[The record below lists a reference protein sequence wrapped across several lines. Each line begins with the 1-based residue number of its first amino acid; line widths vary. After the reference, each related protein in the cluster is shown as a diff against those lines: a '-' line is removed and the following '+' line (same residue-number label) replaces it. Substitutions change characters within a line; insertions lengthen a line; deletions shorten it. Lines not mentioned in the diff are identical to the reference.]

1 MEHVDTAALVAEA
14 HRSGW
19 LASMQAD
26 FNKDTATLYGMRV
39 HCTHA
44 HAAFTPLIARTVPP
58 CMPPNDLASFSAGAR
73 SSRFG

>member
-1 MEHVDTAALVAEA
+1 MEHVDTAALDAEA

-26 FNKDTATLYGMRV
+26 FNKDSHVVWDGGALHARTRSV
-39 HCTHA
+39 H
-44 HAAFTPLIARTVPP
+44 TPLIARTVPP
-58 CMPPNDLASFSAGAR
+58 CMLPNDLASFSAGAR

>member
-26 FNKDTATLYGMRV
+26 FNKDSHVVRDASALHARTRRV
-39 HCTHA
+39 HPPNCA
-44 HAAFTPLIARTVPP
+44 YSAPMHAAQ
-58 CMPPNDLASFSAGAR
+58 
-73 SSRFG
+73 

>member
-26 FNKDTATLYGMRV
+26 FNKDSHVVWDASAL
-39 HCTHA
+39 HA
-44 HAAFTPLIARTVPP
+44 HAAFPP
-58 CMPPNDLASFSAGAR
+58 
-73 SSRFG
+73 